1 MGNYYYFYSPKDGKL
16 VDDGKYAGMPFL
28 RNEADKYG
36 KDCAVKWNDYNKID
50 SWSIDKTSEFY
61 KQYFSFPPNYECVI
75 YYSREEIIEMQKLMT
90 CNETLLEEILDEN
103 NLDGLDRKSVV

>member
-1 MGNYYYFYSPKDGKL
+1 MGDYYCFYSPKDGKL

-28 RNEADKYG
+28 SNEADKYG
-36 KDCAVKWNDYNKID
+36 KDCAVKWDDYNKID

-103 NLDGLDRKSVV
+103 NLDGLIVLID